1 MNGSTTATESRRF
14 ILKLLG
20 VAELAIIY
28 WLQRVILFWDI
39 GVNPIEWIRCIRFN
53 SILITPREVVIND
66 GIISIL

>member
-14 ILKLLG
+14 VLKLLG
-20 VAELAIIY
+20 FAELAIIY